1 MTHPSEDPWTGGDI
15 SVTLKQHKGYESPWI
30 VIRGRDA
37 ASVKKQLEE
46 VTGLSGEG
54 LTLHELVYNA
64 TSSFQR
70 INTVATGLDAV
81 VVREDAPA
89 EEPKPEPE
97 KPAAP
102 EPEPEDDGP
111 DHVAE
116 LAKLD
121 KKADLTAYYL
131 AHKKEFDGD
140 GSLMDALKARYKSE
154 DVS

>member
-1 MTHPSEDPWTGGDI
+1 MTNPSEDPWTGGDI

-30 VIRGRDA
+30 VVRGRDV

-46 VTGLSGEG
+46 ITGLSGEG

-64 TSSFQR
+64 TASFQR
-70 INTVATGLDAV
+70 ISTVATGLDAV
-81 VVREDAPA
+81 VVKDDAPA
-89 EEPKPEPE
+89 EEPEPEPE

-102 EPEPEDDGP
+102 EPEDGGP

-116 LAKLD
+116 LEKLD

-131 AHKKEFDGD
+131 AHKKDFDGD